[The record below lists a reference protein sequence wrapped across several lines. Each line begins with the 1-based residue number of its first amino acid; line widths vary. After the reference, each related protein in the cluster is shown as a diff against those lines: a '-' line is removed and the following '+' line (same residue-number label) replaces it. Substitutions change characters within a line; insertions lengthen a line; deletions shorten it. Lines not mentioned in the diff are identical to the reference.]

1 MEFDE
6 GLGILLWVV
15 VFIGAIAVIVLY
27 RRRKMSLAMTAGLI
41 LAGIGMAAD
50 VPLPTV
56 APSLADMPINASWIS
71 TLGWLFITASLLRVL
86 KEKKKSS

>member
-15 VFIGAIAVIVLY
+15 VIIGAISVIVLY
-27 RRRKMSLAMTAGLI
+27 RRGKMSLAMTAGVI

-56 APSLADMPINASWIS
+56 APSLANMPIKASWIG
-71 TLGWLFITASLLRVL
+71 TLGWLLITVSLLMVL
-86 KEKKKSS
+86 KEKRKSS

>member
-6 GLGILLWVV
+6 GLGIFLWVV
-15 VFIGAIAVIVLY
+15 VIVGGISVIVL
-27 RRRKMSLAMTAGLI
+27 RRRGKMRLAMTAGLI

-56 APSLADMPINASWIS
+56 APSLANMPIKASWIS
-71 TLGWLFITASLLRVL
+71 TLGWLLITVSLLMVL
-86 KEKKKSS
+86 KRKKKSS